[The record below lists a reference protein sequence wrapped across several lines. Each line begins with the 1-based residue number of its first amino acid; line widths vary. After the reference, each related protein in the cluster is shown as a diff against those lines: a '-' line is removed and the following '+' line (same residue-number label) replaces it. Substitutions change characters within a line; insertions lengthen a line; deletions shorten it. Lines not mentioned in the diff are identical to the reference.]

1 MRIALF
7 GKAVSPDDAEA
18 LRAALDRILALDPQA
33 WISQAYMAELS
44 DHMNLAC
51 RPGAVRR

>member
-44 DHMNLAC
+44 DHMNRSLSSAM
-51 RPGAVRR
+51 